1 MLKRESPT
9 PLDSRIHL
17 YSDMW
22 RHFDAG
28 LHIFMH
34 TYIYQPLV
42 GSSPTALGRRER
54 ETDKRACFNIASL
67 NLFSSALFL
76 LGFFYITVGLFFRLL
91 PYFAAI
97 YQQWGACLKKAYC
110 SASTSQQLKFKR
122 STKIFF
128 KLRYMVFEL
137 LKRQRVLLVH
147 HCMPVL

>member
-54 ETDKRACFNIASL
+54 LLIGLISTIPDLSAAGNVFVASL
-67 NLFSSALFL
+67 CFL
-76 LGFFYITVGLFFRLL
+76 LFRYASVLFFLL
-91 PYFAAI
+91 RPYFALF
-97 YQQWGACLKKAYC
+97 YRQWVGMH
-110 SASTSQQLKFKR
+110 S
-122 STKIFF
+122 
-128 KLRYMVFEL
+128 
-137 LKRQRVLLVH
+137 
-147 HCMPVL
+147 